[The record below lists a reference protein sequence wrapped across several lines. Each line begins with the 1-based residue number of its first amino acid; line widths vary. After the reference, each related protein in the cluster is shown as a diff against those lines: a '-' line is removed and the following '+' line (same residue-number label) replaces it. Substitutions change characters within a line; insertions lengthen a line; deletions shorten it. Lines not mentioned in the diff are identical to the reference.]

1 VNHQIDAMENVIF
14 SSLPSAITV
23 VLNVHE
29 TDLYDVS
36 SDNLIIFCCIRQS
49 RPNRELLVV
58 IAGRIVQLIDSM
70 IIVS

>member
-1 VNHQIDAMENVIF
+1 VNRQIDAMENVIF

-23 VLNVHE
+23 VLSVHE
-29 TDLYDVS
+29 IDLDDIS
-36 SDNLIIFCCIRQS
+36 SDSLIIFCCIWQIM
-49 RPNRELLVV
+49 PNRELLAV

>member
-1 VNHQIDAMENVIF
+1 MNRQIDAMENVIF

-23 VLNVHE
+23 VLSIHK

-36 SDNLIIFCCIRQS
+36 SDNLIIFCCIRQIM
-49 RPNRELLVV
+49 PNRELLVV